1 MRPGSSEI
9 NETGVRGL
17 VLQTVGRSAWWV
29 MAPLLMSV
37 SCAPPL
43 WASSWDQI
51 GSYLRLIQQTG
62 VEALVANDCPEG
74 LLGAFHEGRQALLMC
89 GNNLPDDPASIWV
102 VLAHESAHVMQFCKG
117 GPLMPAAVLGAG
129 MDQARRTD
137 SQAFREL
144 KLYNSSQ
151 HHVEAEAR
159 LVQALPPDQV
169 RHLFEKHCAERLKS

>member
-1 MRPGSSEI
+1 MGDDSFAHVGELRPAALGIELGSNRLLSAVDSADRCRSPGS
-9 NETGVRGL
+9 
-17 VLQTVGRSAWWV
+17 
-29 MAPLLMSV
+29 
-37 SCAPPL
+37 
-43 WASSWDQI
+43 
-51 GSYLRLIQQTG
+51 
-62 VEALVANDCPEG
+62 NDCPEG

-169 RHLFEKHCAERLKS
+169 RHLFEKHCAERLKP